1 MEEIQ
6 VSVPLDKFLDLL
18 TLEYEYQLLLE
29 SGVNN
34 WDGFEY
40 AFEDY
45 DEEALR
51 KELLNDIGL
60 DADQS

>member
-1 MEEIQ
+1 MEEIK
-6 VSVPLDKFLDLL
+6 VSVPLSKYLDLL
-18 TLEYEYQLLLE
+18 VLAYEYHLLLN
-29 SGVNN
+29 SGLDN

-51 KELLNDIGL
+51 KKLLNDIGL